1 MSRKLLMV
9 VMLAPMLAWAQ
20 TPPTTTDWT
29 PPPMVPASPPL
40 TPAPEGPPPT
50 PTAQPGTPAP
60 PGTYAPNQPG
70 SGYQYSPYGQGRT
83 ATKNN
88 PPPPEIG
95 LMVSE
100 TLFGMLSAAGPTVLP
115 YLLLNAG
122 GGFPGDIMGILVVAI
137 FGLTPVV
144 VSQTQTG
151 IANGSPYYR
160 VDTWIPLVV
169 GLALQAGVLTSYY
182 FANGNTFIPPPA
194 FGSAGGVPRD
204 QGAVIWLFV
213 GSLGIVPILQ
223 MVAINLFKQPKTSL
237 FASWGKPPD
246 KNGFSI
252 GLPSVAPVVSRTQE
266 GVGYGAQLQF
276 FRGTW

>member
-29 PPPMVPASPPL
+29 PPPMVPASPPP

-100 TLFGMLSAAGPTVLP
+100 TLFGMLSAAILIAMIPTLIVFVVLQR
-115 YLLLNAG
+115 YYVRGISEGALAG
-122 GGFPGDIMGILVVAI
+122 F
-137 FGLTPVV
+137 
-144 VSQTQTG
+144 
-151 IANGSPYYR
+151 
-160 VDTWIPLVV
+160 
-169 GLALQAGVLTSYY
+169 
-182 FANGNTFIPPPA
+182 
-194 FGSAGGVPRD
+194 
-204 QGAVIWLFV
+204 
-213 GSLGIVPILQ
+213 
-223 MVAINLFKQPKTSL
+223 
-237 FASWGKPPD
+237 
-246 KNGFSI
+246 
-252 GLPSVAPVVSRTQE
+252 
-266 GVGYGAQLQF
+266 
-276 FRGTW
+276 